1 MFFPSNN
8 PREWSPPQVGGY
20 SLMRPSQV
28 CAVPEGM
35 HMVFSRF
42 GQKGSIDFGHFVL
55 KQGVIFEVQS

>member
-1 MFFPSNN
+1 
-8 PREWSPPQVGGY
+8 
-20 SLMRPSQV
+20 MRPSQV

>member
-1 MFFPSNN
+1 
-8 PREWSPPQVGGY
+8 
-20 SLMRPSQV
+20 MRPSQV

-55 KQGVIFEVQS
+55 KQGVIFEVQSWIGYVVSEDAVLREIG